1 MGRRNDGMHILN
13 LGTYPPKQC
22 GIASFSS
29 DLRDNLLLCG
39 VDVSVA
45 AISDTDYSYV
55 YPSEVVYKIRQDRRA
70 DYITKA
76 KAINKDQD
84 IKVVVIQ
91 HEYGIFGG
99 EDGNYVLDLVN
110 HLDKPYLLVTHTV
123 LPHPTSHQRGVLTEL
138 VKKAAAVIAMT
149 ERSADLL
156 VRVYQARPERVQ
168 VIHHGVPDFK
178 VKDREELKKEYG
190 LTGRRI
196 ITTFGLIGPGK
207 GIENGLKALAA
218 VVERH
223 PDVLY
228 IIAGGTHPMLL
239 KKEGESYREMLINL
253 VADLGLESNVKFVNR
268 FLEVDEL
275 GDYLYMT
282 DVYLSPYPNRDQ
294 AVSGTLAYAIGCGR
308 AIVATPYEY
317 ALEMLREQRGLV
329 AEDTRPESLARLL
342 NQVLSSAELQAELEK
357 AAGTL
362 GQTIKWSYTARQ
374 YKELAEQVA
383 ESHERRVV

>member
-1 MGRRNDGMHILN
+1 MHILN

>member
-1 MGRRNDGMHILN
+1 MHILN

-362 GQTIKWSYTARQ
+362 GQTITWSYTARQ

>member
-1 MGRRNDGMHILN
+1 MHLLN

-22 GIASFSS
+22 GIASFSN

-39 VDVSVA
+39 ADVSVA

-55 YPSEVVYKIRQDRRA
+55 YPSEVVYKIRQDRRS

-84 IKVVVIQ
+84 IKAVVIQ

-99 EDGNYVLDLVN
+99 EDGDYVLDFIY
-110 HLDKPYLLVTHTV
+110 HLDKPFLLVTHTV
-123 LPHPTSHQRGVLTEL
+123 LPHPTSHQRRVLSEL
-138 VKKAAAVIAMT
+138 VKKAAAVISMT

-156 VRVYQARPERVQ
+156 ARVYQARPERVH
-168 VIHHGVPDFK
+168 VIHHGVPNFK

-207 GIENGLKALAA
+207 GIEKGLQALAA

-239 KKEGESYREMLINL
+239 KKQGESYREMLINL
-253 VADLGLESNVKFVNR
+253 VADLGLESHVKFVNR
-268 FLEVDEL
+268 FLEVDQL

-329 AEDTRPESLARLL
+329 AEDARPEFLARLL
-342 NQVLSSAELQAELEK
+342 NQVLSDAELQAELEK
-357 AAGTL
+357 AASTL
-362 GQTIKWSYTARQ
+362 GRTIKWSYTARQ
-374 YKELAEQVA
+374 YMELAEQVA

>member
-1 MGRRNDGMHILN
+1 MHLLN

-22 GIASFSS
+22 GIASFSN

-39 VDVSVA
+39 ADVSVA

-55 YPSEVVYKIRQDRRA
+55 YPSEVVYKIRQDRRS

-84 IKVVVIQ
+84 IKAVVIQ

-99 EDGNYVLDLVN
+99 EDGDYVLDFIY
-110 HLDKPYLLVTHTV
+110 HLDKPFLLVTHTV
-123 LPHPTSHQRGVLTEL
+123 LPHPTSHQRRVLSEL
-138 VKKAAAVIAMT
+138 VKKAAAVISMT

-156 VRVYQARPERVQ
+156 ARVYQARPERVH
-168 VIHHGVPDFK
+168 VIHHGVPNFK

-207 GIENGLKALAA
+207 GIEKGLQALAA

-239 KKEGESYREMLINL
+239 KKQGESYREMLINL
-253 VADLGLESNVKFVNR
+253 VADLGLESHVKFVNR
-268 FLEVDEL
+268 CLEVDQM

-329 AEDTRPESLARLL
+329 AEDARPEFLARLL
-342 NQVLSSAELQAELEK
+342 NQVLSDAELQAELEK
-357 AAGTL
+357 AASTL
-362 GQTIKWSYTARQ
+362 GRTIKWSYTARQ
-374 YKELAEQVA
+374 YMELAEQVA